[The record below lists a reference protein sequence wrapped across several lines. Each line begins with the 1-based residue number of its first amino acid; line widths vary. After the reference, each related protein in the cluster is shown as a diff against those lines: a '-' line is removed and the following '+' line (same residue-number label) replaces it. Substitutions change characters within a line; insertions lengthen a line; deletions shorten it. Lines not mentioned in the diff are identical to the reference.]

1 MSKIFNVRLP
11 DASANINYDP
21 QKFNQLVRSLEQI
34 VLQLNTSYGSVV
46 DENTAAASLFFSG
59 APGGPGQQGVQGILL
74 PYGAFQ
80 DSTDQLD
87 GSTTSAYAMR
97 YDTTDYSNGVYVS
110 SYNAVFT
117 ATINDG
123 TPPGAGT
130 VMTVSAVTF
139 GTIYL
144 GMEITGTGVT
154 AGTRITAYGTG
165 TGGTGTYTVNNSQE
179 VASTTITGDLPSKI
193 TVDYAGLYNLQFSL
207 QFVNTSVQ
215 IYDVDVWF
223 RKNGTNIANSNS
235 RFSVPNSHGGID
247 GHLIAALNY
256 FADMD
261 PGDFLEIM
269 WHTDNSDISIQ
280 QLPTATSPTRPA
292 TPSVIVTMQYVSS
305 LV

>member
-130 VMTVSAVTF
+130 VMTVSAVTS

-154 AGTRITAYGTG
+154 AGTRITAFGTG
-165 TGGTGTYTVNNSQE
+165 TGGAGTYTVSASQE
-179 VASTTITGDLPSKI
+179 VTSTTITGNLPSKI
-193 TVDYAGLYNLQFSL
+193 TVDYAGVYNLQFSA
-207 QFVNTSVQ
+207 QVTNTDVQ
-215 IYDVDVWF
+215 IHDIDIWF
-223 RKNGTNIANSNS
+223 RKNGTDIPNSNS
-235 RFSVPNSHGGID
+235 RFSVPNSHGGVD
-247 GHLIAALNY
+247 GHLIAALNFY
-256 FADMD
+256 LDFNA
-261 PGDFLEIM
+261 GDYIEIM
-269 WHTDNSDISIQ
+269 WHVNDSAVKLE
-280 QLPTATSPTRPA
+280 QLPAGTSPTRPA
-292 TPSVIVTMQYVSS
+292 TPSVIATLTYVSNLS
-305 LV
+305 

>member
-1 MSKIFNVRLP
+1 MSKILNVRLP
-11 DASANINYDP
+11 DAGAQYN
-21 QKFNQLVRSLEQI
+21 QQQFNQLVRSLEQI

-117 ATINDG
+117 ATIDDG

-130 VMTVSAVTF
+130 VMTVSAVTS

-154 AGTRITAYGTG
+154 AGTRITAFGTG
-165 TGGTGTYTVNNSQE
+165 TGGAGTYTVSASQE
-179 VASTTITGDLPSKI
+179 VTSTTITGNLPSKI
-193 TVDYAGLYNLQFSL
+193 TVDYAGVYNLQFSA
-207 QFVNTSVQ
+207 QVTNTDVQ
-215 IYDVDVWF
+215 IHDIDIWF
-223 RKNGTNIANSNS
+223 RKNGTDIPNSNS
-235 RFSVPNSHGGID
+235 RFSVPNSHGGVD
-247 GHLIAALNY
+247 GHLIAALNFY
-256 FADMD
+256 LDFNA
-261 PGDFLEIM
+261 GDYIEIM
-269 WHTDNSDISIQ
+269 WHVNDSAVKLE
-280 QLPTATSPTRPA
+280 QLPAGTSPTRPA
-292 TPSVIVTMQYVSS
+292 TPSVIATLTYVSNLS
-305 LV
+305 

>member
-117 ATINDG
+117 ATIDDG
-123 TPPGAGT
+123 TPPGPGT
-130 VMTVSAVTF
+130 VMTVSAVTS

-154 AGTRITAYGTG
+154 AGTRITAFGTG
-165 TGGTGTYTVNNSQE
+165 TGGAGTYTVSASQE
-179 VASTTITGDLPSKI
+179 VTSTTITGNLPSKI
-193 TVDYAGLYNLQFSL
+193 TVDYAGIYNLQFSA
-207 QFVNTSVQ
+207 QVTNTDVQ
-215 IYDVDVWF
+215 IHDIDIWF
-223 RKNGTNIANSNS
+223 RKNGTDIPNSNS
-235 RFSVPNSHGGID
+235 RFSVPNSHGGVD
-247 GHLIAALNY
+247 GHLIAALNFY
-256 FADMD
+256 LDFNA
-261 PGDFLEIM
+261 GDYIEIM
-269 WHTDNSDISIQ
+269 WHVNDSAVKLE
-280 QLPTATSPTRPA
+280 QLPAGTSPTRPA
-292 TPSVIVTMQYVSS
+292 TPSVIATLTYVSNLS
-305 LV
+305 

>member
-1 MSKIFNVRLP
+1 MSKILNVRLP
-11 DASANINYDP
+11 DAGAQYN
-21 QKFNQLVRSLEQI
+21 QQQFNQLVRSLEQI

-130 VMTVSAVTF
+130 VMTVSAVTS

-154 AGTRITAYGTG
+154 AGTRITAFGTG
-165 TGGTGTYTVNNSQE
+165 TGGAGTYTVSASQE
-179 VASTTITGDLPSKI
+179 VTSTTITGNLPSKI
-193 TVDYAGLYNLQFSL
+193 TVDYAGVYNLQFSA
-207 QFVNTSVQ
+207 QVTNTDVQ
-215 IYDVDVWF
+215 IHDIDIWF
-223 RKNGTNIANSNS
+223 RKNGTDIPNSNS
-235 RFSVPNSHGGID
+235 RFSVPNSHGGVD
-247 GHLIAALNY
+247 GHLIAALNFY
-256 FADMD
+256 LDFNA
-261 PGDFLEIM
+261 GDYIEIM
-269 WHTDNSDISIQ
+269 WHVNDSTVKLEY
-280 QLPTATSPTRPA
+280 LPAGMSPTRPA
-292 TPSVIVTMQYVSS
+292 TPSVIATLTYVSNLS
-305 LV
+305 

>member
-1 MSKIFNVRLP
+1 MSKILNVRLP
-11 DASANINYDP
+11 DAGAQYN
-21 QKFNQLVRSLEQI
+21 QQQFNQLVRSLEQI

-117 ATINDG
+117 ATIDDG

-130 VMTVSAVTF
+130 VMTVSAVTS

-144 GMEITGTGVT
+144 GMQITGTGVT
-154 AGTRITAYGTG
+154 AGTRITAFGTG
-165 TGGTGTYTVNNSQE
+165 TGGVGTYTVSASQE
-179 VASTTITGDLPSKI
+179 VTSTTITGNLPSKI
-193 TVDYAGLYNLQFSL
+193 TVDYAGIYNLQFSA
-207 QFVNTSVQ
+207 QVTNTDVQ
-215 IYDVDVWF
+215 IHDIDIWF
-223 RKNGTNIANSNS
+223 RKNGTDIPNSNS
-235 RFSVPNSHGGID
+235 RFSVPNSHGGVD
-247 GHLIAALNY
+247 GHLIAALNFY
-256 FADMD
+256 LDFNA
-261 PGDFLEIM
+261 GDYVEIM
-269 WHTDNSDISIQ
+269 WHVTDSAVRLEHLN
-280 QLPTATSPTRPA
+280 AGTSPTRPA
-292 TPSVIVTMQYVSS
+292 TPSVIATLTYVSNLS
-305 LV
+305 